1 MTSEKKIPVI
11 VGITGASGAM
21 MARATVDELLRRDI
35 PTVALCSNAGRLVWQ
50 EELKENYN
58 EKLIEWQEHPAFVH
72 YPINEL
78 RAPVASGT
86 YPTSGMVIV
95 PASMNSIAS
104 LASGLSGNLLLRS
117 ADVCLKERRPLVLVP
132 RETPLH
138 SIHVENMLK
147 LARMGATVV
156 PPEPAFY
163 LDPQNITDIVDFV
176 VARILVAL
184 GVDRNM
190 PGDLQYQG
198 PEA

>member
-138 SIHVENMLK
+138 SIHLENMLT
-147 LARMGATVV
+147 LTRMGATVV

-184 GVDRNM
+184 GVDQTM
-190 PGDLQYQG
+190 PIKMQYDG